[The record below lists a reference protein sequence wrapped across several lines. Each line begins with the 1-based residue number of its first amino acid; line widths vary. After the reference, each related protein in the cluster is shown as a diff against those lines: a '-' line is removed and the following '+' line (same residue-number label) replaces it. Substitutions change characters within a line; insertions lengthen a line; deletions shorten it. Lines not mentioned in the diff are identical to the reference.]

1 MNFSVLIYCL
11 AYILGVTSA
20 FSTSSGKVRLST
32 NTAPVGL
39 WKNQYAN
46 RGTLRLSPHLT
57 SLSSKVPSTLDER
70 PDPSILV
77 SARDADT
84 QRIAVVAIASFICL
98 GTSVFVNLL
107 NGIDDLLPDGWFDL
121 WKDYT
126 WPLGLG
132 LIFIAAGV
140 SHFTF
145 KQAFCNIVPPKGT
158 WGGLWNVPAPGAEAL
173 NLSYKEYHTLWTGVA
188 EVGGGILLILSGY
201 DLIDVP
207 VELAAALLGLLVL
220 AVTPANIYMF
230 THDAEM
236 GEGIPPIPYPWG
248 HLGRAIAQMVLLS
261 FFWKL
266 SFW

>member
-1 MNFSVLIYCL
+1 MLSRRINSTLAVHHSTCWTSRQSISIMNLSVLIYCL

-57 SLSSKVPSTLDER
+57 SLSAKVPSTLDER
-70 PDPSILV
+70 PDPSILL

-84 QRIAVVAIASFICL
+84 QRIAVIAIASFICL

-132 LIFIAAGV
+132 LIFVAAGV

-173 NLSYKEYHTLWTGVA
+173 N
-188 EVGGGILLILSGY
+188 
-201 DLIDVP
+201 
-207 VELAAALLGLLVL
+207 
-220 AVTPANIYMF
+220 
-230 THDAEM
+230 
-236 GEGIPPIPYPWG
+236 
-248 HLGRAIAQMVLLS
+248 
-261 FFWKL
+261 
-266 SFW
+266 